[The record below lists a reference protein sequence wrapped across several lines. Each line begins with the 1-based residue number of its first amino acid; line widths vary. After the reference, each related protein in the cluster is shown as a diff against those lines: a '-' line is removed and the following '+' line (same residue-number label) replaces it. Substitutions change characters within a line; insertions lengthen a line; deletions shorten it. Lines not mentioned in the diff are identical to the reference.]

1 MGTELQF
8 CKMKKILD
16 MDSGSGCTMIW
27 MDLMTLNWT
36 LESVENGKL
45 YATIT
50 QIFFKFNDYIS

>member
-1 MGTELQF
+1 MGTEMQF

-16 MDSGSGCTMIW
+16 MASGSGCTMIW

-36 LESVENGKL
+36 LESGENGKL

-50 QIFFKFNDYIS
+50 QIFLKI